1 MPVAVLLHLLAARAA
16 QRRRH
21 GGCSVRGPLPDRTHL
36 HLAITPALFPSAV
49 IASSFRVLMYV
60 LSLWSYSLGVKLQE
74 GRLFFVFFFCSAPYL
89 QCLAHHLEQSKCPIC
104 QMNEWLEGG
113 MDGYMANER
122 RKEFSFSSLSQCKSA
137 SPDRFI
143 QSSKCLLLLGLAKK
157 FECSTRCS
165 RFGRG
170 WGGGGEQTFWPTQ
183 YDSHA
188 ALSSGEA
195 TPSFRQVPQHAHRLL
210 SVP

>member
-1 MPVAVLLHLLAARAA
+1 
-16 QRRRH
+16 
-21 GGCSVRGPLPDRTHL
+21 
-36 HLAITPALFPSAV
+36 
-49 IASSFRVLMYV
+49 
-60 LSLWSYSLGVKLQE
+60 
-74 GRLFFVFFFCSAPYL
+74 
-89 QCLAHHLEQSKCPIC
+89 
-104 QMNEWLEGG
+104 